1 VARLVLLFAFATLA
15 ALALQTMLPYWLPL
29 GPYVPD
35 LVLIL
40 AVDLGMRHH
49 SAVAALMAFVMGY
62 AIDAVSGTQVGLN
75 AFMITLVFLLAYE
88 MSSQLLVTNVVV
100 GMLAVFVGVIIK
112 DLGSIAISS
121 GFSGLASSPAL
132 TRYLLGQ
139 AAVSALLAPAVF
151 AAMAR
156 GKKLLGL
163 LASGRR
169 EDNSTV
175 RPWLT

>member
-1 VARLVLLFAFATLA
+1 MARLVLLFALATLA

-49 SAVAALMAFVMGY
+49 SAIAALMAFVMGY
-62 AIDAVSGTQVGLN
+62 AIDAFSGTQIGLN

-88 MSSQLLVTNVVV
+88 LSTKLLVTNVFV
-100 GMLAVFVGVIIK
+100 GMLAVFVGVLIK

-121 GFSGLASSPAL
+121 GLSGIAGNPAL
-132 TRYLLGQ
+132 MRTLLGQ
-139 AAVSALLAPAVF
+139 AAVSALLAPLVF

-156 GKKLLGL
+156 SKKLLGL
-163 LASGRR
+163 LATGRR
-169 EDNSTV
+169 EDNATD
-175 RPWLT
+175 RRWLT

>member
-1 VARLVLLFAFATLA
+1 MVFLFAFATLV

-49 SAVAALMAFVMGY
+49 SAIAALMAFVMGY
-62 AIDAVSGTQVGLN
+62 AIDALSGTQVGLN
-75 AFMITLVFLLAYE
+75 AFMITLVFLFAYE
-88 MSSQLLVTNVVV
+88 LSSQLLVTNVLV

-112 DLGSIAISS
+112 DTGSIAISS
-121 GFSGLASSPAL
+121 GISGLTGNPAL
-132 TRYLLGQ
+132 MRDLLGQ
-139 AAVSALLAPAVF
+139 AAVSALLAPVVF

-156 GKKLLGL
+156 SKKLLGL
-163 LASGRR
+163 LAAGRR
-169 EDNSTV
+169 EDNSAD
-175 RPWLT
+175 RRWLT

>member
-1 VARLVLLFAFATLA
+1 MVRLVLLFAFATLF

-62 AIDAVSGTQVGLN
+62 AIDAVSGTQIGLN

-88 MSSQLLVTNVVV
+88 LSSQLLVTNVAV

-112 DLGSIAISS
+112 DLGSIIISS
-121 GFSGLASSPAL
+121 GFSGLTGDSVL
-132 TRYLLGQ
+132 MRDLLGQ
-139 AAVSALLAPAVF
+139 AAVTALLAPLVF
-151 AAMAR
+151 VAMAR

-163 LASGRR
+163 LATGRR

-175 RPWLT
+175 RRWT